1 MVALSY
7 SDSLGPHS
15 QLNAY
20 TFTSL
25 SNYHISEAVLKSPDN
40 GSTLDLS
47 RQHITAVEESG
58 VEELASVGRDEEDQD
73 SQGSVLRIALG
84 HNKLST
90 LPPAFSLLSRLR
102 YLNLKSNSFDEFP
115 DVLTNMPS
123 LDTLDISHNQIKRLP
138 VKPGTLVNLRVFC
151 LSRNRLSRIPTYLS
165 RFNSLEIFKVDRN
178 PIEWPPREV
187 TSLSHSVDSADS
199 MKDWIISLQR
209 WLDDDEMKL
218 NRVHDDSGFVE
229 NDLEHHIE
237 EDLNS
242 WSQLP
247 ASASEFDA
255 GITPHARNFSVDS
268 AFSMSS
274 ASESFQE
281 VEPPS
286 LRESIAL
293 ERPPPL
299 HLGILQAYS
308 TETSPAH
315 SPNAYLPSPAASDA
329 SPPRSNGIYGDSAQ
343 QHGRTSSYA
352 DLNRPFA
359 RSDLIPKQSMPDL
372 RTAKLNFTKKRP
384 DGPPPTKEEFS
395 MPSPLSLRQ
404 DSNSSL
410 NSNTRGTSAE
420 ASSSKL
426 GPGPSMA
433 FERNSYF
440 RRLSTLPTAVS
451 TVLPQPLLCLID
463 SARSILFAVC
473 QVYLALEHYTVQ
485 ATDDRLPNVLRK
497 VLDPANSDMMHF
509 INSLDRFDAMSRK
522 MLPPPAIC
530 RAVVESCKDT
540 VSVFGKAM
548 GVLALQLK
556 MLAHEDVRYL
566 RSLLL
571 TLYGATAEISCAWA
585 GMAPHIEAIKPLLY
599 AKPPSSNHLA
609 AISNSE
615 AYPLSAPVTKST
627 HGHEGSGAFPP
638 LRSANGTTGVVRAR
652 RHAGSFSSKDVEI
665 GKALPSYEDMPSPF
679 GGVVPGAAPRTPIP
693 RKNKRQTTAPNPTL
707 TTTSVVIS
715 SPSPTAPPES
725 MPVVP
730 SFLAE
735 ALRPSHSRQ
744 GSQASLQGSSTSSS
758 PLVAPKPSLSDLAS
772 TSKVQVDNEVLN
784 AMQEAID
791 VAPSVWEMMEEI
803 LADVIN
809 TDTDVREGLARA
821 KAITTRLSQTLRAF
835 QDGDF
840 TTADKRAMG
849 EDARIFCNS
858 VVQLSRAIKYHGGAH
873 AVPPSLRLNMVKLTN
888 ATEVFLILLHVS
900 SFSPSATPR
909 SYSPMLSASLSA
921 SSALNPPPSTSGL
934 SSEESRLGFSLS
946 RSRSAQPSPS
956 MRHRFQ
962 EPPRSALPTQT
973 FKVPS
978 IRRRGRDPP
987 FDTAFR

>member
-1 MVALSY
+1 MPIY
-7 SDSLGPHS
+7 
-15 QLNAY
+15 
-20 TFTSL
+20 
-25 SNYHISEAVLKSPDN
+25 
-40 GSTLDLS
+40 
-47 RQHITAVEESG
+47 
-58 VEELASVGRDEEDQD
+58 LAQ
-73 SQGSVLRIALG
+73 
-84 HNKLST
+84 
-90 LPPAFSLLSRLR
+90 
-102 YLNLKSNSFDEFP
+102 
-115 DVLTNMPS
+115 
-123 LDTLDISHNQIKRLP
+123 
-138 VKPGTLVNLRVFC
+138 
-151 LSRNRLSRIPTYLS
+151 
-165 RFNSLEIFKVDRN
+165 
-178 PIEWPPREV
+178 PPRMRHHLAQMAYMAIRPSNMAV
-187 TSLSHSVDSADS
+187 HHHTLTSTALCSERFDTEAKYARSSYCEIEFYKEAA
-199 MKDWIISLQR
+199 R
-209 WLDDDEMKL
+209 WPSTDEGG
-218 NRVHDDSGFVE
+218 VFHAFAVVFAPGFQLVPQ
-229 NDLEHHIE
+229 LEH
-237 EDLNS
+237 
-242 WSQLP
+242 
-247 ASASEFDA
+247 
-255 GITPHARNFSVDS
+255 R
-268 AFSMSS
+268 
-274 ASESFQE
+274 
-281 VEPPS
+281 
-286 LRESIAL
+286 
-293 ERPPPL
+293 
-299 HLGILQAYS
+299 
-308 TETSPAH
+308 
-315 SPNAYLPSPAASDA
+315 AA
-329 SPPRSNGIYGDSAQ
+329 
-343 QHGRTSSYA
+343 
-352 DLNRPFA
+352 
-359 RSDLIPKQSMPDL
+359 
-372 RTAKLNFTKKRP
+372 
-384 DGPPPTKEEFS
+384 
-395 MPSPLSLRQ
+395 
-404 DSNSSL
+404 
-410 NSNTRGTSAE
+410 SAE

-615 AYPLSAPVTKST
+615 VYPLSAPVTKST
-627 HGHEGSGAFPP
+627 HGHEGSGAFP

-665 GKALPSYEDMPSPF
+665 
-679 GGVVPGAAPRTPIP
+679 
-693 RKNKRQTTAPNPTL
+693 
-707 TTTSVVIS
+707 
-715 SPSPTAPPES
+715 
-725 MPVVP
+725 
-730 SFLAE
+730 E

-758 PLVAPKPSLSDLAS
+758 PLVAPKPSLSDLVS
-772 TSKVQVDNEVLN
+772 TSNVQVDNEVLN

-821 KAITTRLSQTLRAF
+821 KAITTRLLQTLRAF

-849 EDARIFCNS
+849 EDARIFCNVS
-858 VVQLSRAIKYHGGAH
+858 RSIFYSTSQLS
-873 AVPPSLRLNMVKLTN
+873 
-888 ATEVFLILLHVS
+888 
-900 SFSPSATPR
+900 
-909 SYSPMLSASLSA
+909 
-921 SSALNPPPSTSGL
+921 
-934 SSEESRLGFSLS
+934 
-946 RSRSAQPSPS
+946 
-956 MRHRFQ
+956 
-962 EPPRSALPTQT
+962 
-973 FKVPS
+973 
-978 IRRRGRDPP
+978 
-987 FDTAFR
+987 